1 MHRHVFQHAHNRD
14 IDFVKH
20 INGFSRINQGDVLW
34 RGNHDSAGDGDFLR
48 QGKLDVAGAGRQI
61 DKQVVHVVPL
71 ALEQQLL
78 QGLRHHRAA
87 PHDGLVG
94 IDQKADGHDLDAVCV
109 AHGDKVLVLLCRLLL
124 GNAEH
129 GGLAGAV
136 QIRVQHADARAHGGH
151 GGGQIGGG
159 GGFAHAAFARSHGND
174 VFHAFDGVDA
184 GLHFVGDDVIF
195 DGQLHVFAGG
205 GSDLPL

>member
-1 MHRHVFQHAHNRD
+1 MHRHIFQHAHNRD

-20 INGFSRINQGDVLW
+20 INGFSRINQGDVLR
-34 RGNHDSAGDGDFLR
+34 RGNHDSAGHGDFLR
-48 QGKLDVAGAGRQI
+48 QGELDVAGAGRQI

-109 AHGDKVLVLLCRLLL
+109 AHRDEVLVLLCRLLL

-136 QIRVQHADARAHGGH
+136 QIRV
-151 GGGQIGGG
+151 
-159 GGFAHAAFARSHGND
+159 
-174 VFHAFDGVDA
+174 
-184 GLHFVGDDVIF
+184 
-195 DGQLHVFAGG
+195 
-205 GSDLPL
+205 